1 MTNNPAAQPPR
12 SSRKVKLAVA
22 VAAAAAVAGSAFAFA
37 GNASAGEE
45 HRDGGS
51 KAKPS
56 AADGFA
62 PYVDTSLQPS
72 FDLLKSS
79 EKTGVKE
86 FNLAFITS
94 GGGCTPK
101 WGGTEDLGSNAV
113 AKQIEEFRAKGG
125 DVRVSFGG
133 AAGSELGL
141 ACNSAGELAE
151 AYGKV
156 IEAFALKKADFDIEG
171 SALPNTEA
179 NTRRAQAIAQLQK
192 KHKDL
197 DVSFTLPV
205 LPEGLTQDGTGLLEN
220 AKKNGV
226 KVSAVNIMAMDYG
239 PAYDGDMGK
248 YAIDAAT
255 ATQKQVKSALGID
268 DDAKAWKTVAVT
280 PMIGVN
286 DVNVEIF
293 KTDDAAE
300 VKKFADEKNLGWLS
314 MWSATRDKECPGG
327 PKDQADPTCSSI
339 EQGPD
344 AFAKAFTG

>member
-1 MTNNPAAQPPR
+1 MTNNPAAQPSR
-12 SSRKVKLAVA
+12 SSRKVKLGVA

-45 HRDGGS
+45 DQDGGS
-51 KAKPS
+51 KAKP
-56 AADGFA
+56 AAAGGFA

-286 DVNVEIF
+286 DVTVEIF

-300 VKKFADEKNLGWLS
+300 VKKFADKKNLGWLS

-344 AFAKAFTG
+344 AFAEAFTG

>member
-1 MTNNPAAQPPR
+1 MTNTPAAQPPR
-12 SSRKVKLAVA
+12 TSRKAKLTAAVA
-22 VAAAAAVAGSAFAFA
+22 VATVAGAAFAFA

-45 HRDGGS
+45 QKAGGS
-51 KAKPS
+51 QEKA
-56 AADGFA
+56 AAGTFT
-62 PYVDTSLQPS
+62 PYVDTSLEPS
-72 FDLLKSS
+72 YDLLKSS
-79 EKTGVKE
+79 EKSGVKE

-94 GGGCTPK
+94 GGDCSPK
-101 WGGTEDLGSNAV
+101 WGGVQELGDNAV

-133 AAGSELGL
+133 AAGSELAL
-141 ACNSAGELAE
+141 ACNSADELAK

-156 IEAFALKKADFDIEG
+156 VEAFALKKADFDIEG
-171 SALPNTEA
+171 STLPNTEA
-179 NTRRAQAIAQLQK
+179 NTRRAQAITKLQE

-239 PAYDGDMGK
+239 PSYDGDMGK

-255 ATQKQVKSALGID
+255 ATQKQVKTALGID
-268 DDAKAWKTVAVT
+268 DDAKAWKTIAVT

-286 DVNVEIF
+286 DVPVEIF
-293 KTDDAAE
+293 KPDDAAE
-300 VKKFADEKNLGWLS
+300 VKKFADEKNLAWLS
-314 MWSATRDKECPGG
+314 MWSGTRDKACPGG

-339 EQGPD
+339 EQEAD
-344 AFAKAFTG
+344 AFAKGFLG

>member
-1 MTNNPAAQPPR
+1 MTNNAAAQPPGK
-12 SSRKVKLAVA
+12 SRKVKLA
-22 VAAAAAVAGSAFAFA
+22 AAAAAATVVGTVFALA
-37 GNASAGEE
+37 GNASAGEK
-45 HRDGGS
+45 HTT
-51 KAKPS
+51 KAHQDRP
-56 AADGFA
+56 AAAGGFA

-79 EKTGVKE
+79 GETGVKE
-86 FNLAFITS
+86 YNLAFITS

-101 WGGTEDLGSNAV
+101 WGGVEEPGDNAV
-113 AKQIEEFRAKGG
+113 AKQIKDFRAKGG

-133 AAGSELGL
+133 AAGSELAL
-141 ACNSAGELAE
+141 TCNSADELAK

-156 IEAFALKKADFDIEG
+156 IDAFDLKKADFDIEG
-171 SALPNTEA
+171 STLPNTGA

-192 KHKDL
+192 SHTDL

-220 AKKNGV
+220 AKQNGV
-226 KVSAVNIMAMDYG
+226 NVSAYN
-239 PAYDGDMGK
+239 GDMGK

-293 KTDDAAE
+293 KPDDAAE

-314 MWSATRDKECPGG
+314 MWSATRDKQCAGG
-327 PKDQADPTCSSI
+327 AKDQADPICSSI
-339 EQGPD
+339 EQS
-344 AFAKAFTG
+344 ANAFTKGFTG

>member
-1 MTNNPAAQPPR
+1 MTNTPAAQPPR
-12 SSRKVKLAVA
+12 ASRKVKLGAA
-22 VAAAAAVAGSAFAFA
+22 VAAAATVAGAAFAFA

-45 HRDGGS
+45 HQGGS
-51 KAKPS
+51 QAKA
-56 AADGFA
+56 AGGGFA
-62 PYVDTSLQPS
+62 PYVDTSLEPS

-86 FNLAFITS
+86 YNLAFITS
-94 GGGCTPK
+94 GGECTPK
-101 WGGTEDLGSNAV
+101 WGGVQDLGENAV
-113 AKQIEEFRAKGG
+113 AKQIEDFRAKGG

-133 AAGSELGL
+133 ANGSELGL
-141 ACNSAGELAE
+141 ACNSADELAA

-156 IEAFALKKADFDIEG
+156 IEAFALKKVDFDIEG
-171 SALPNTEA
+171 SALPDTEA
-179 NTRRAQAIAQLQK
+179 NTRRAEAIAQLQK

-239 PAYDGDMGK
+239 PSYNGDMGK

-268 DDAKAWKTVAVT
+268 DDAKAWQTVAVT

-286 DVNVEIF
+286 DVNVEVF

-300 VKKFADEKNLGWLS
+300 VKKFADEKKLGWLS
-314 MWSATRDKECPGG
+314 MWSATRDKACPGG
-327 PKDQADPTCSSI
+327 SKDQADPTCSSI
-339 EQGPD
+339 EQEAD
-344 AFAKAFTG
+344 AFAKGFTG